1 MNEGYSS
8 ASASSAAVAPAA
20 GSAAGAA
27 AAAANAAAP
36 PYARQYHQ
44 YPHSPSSYSPVRRD
58 SPFVARLASSP
69 APSTSPSLPSDS
81 VRLEHYHQNYYP
93 SSSAPADRPATF
105 TTGANVNNNPAFLSA
120 STSRRNSTSV
130 GTAGP
135 ERAEQ
140 IVQNVYTK
148 VAQVI
153 AQARATGLPPG
164 AHSRK
169 ANKWFNLETYDI
181 DSLREQLKY
190 WRAHAVSQPQPLF
203 IDVYLDISNLGRG
216 QALMLRDEQ
225 TLRRQRMSQES
236 LIVVDRDTG
245 LATRHSSVLLESWQ
259 LTFSQTTPSQPLEL
273 PTVYKK
279 SVAFFRSLYSHA
291 RLLPAFRL
299 SRRFKRKPGSMGV
312 GFRVSTA
319 RNTPYDEAG
328 LDQLH
333 STGDMRRGIE
343 EYNFGSIETPLGV
356 FSLHVNYRLECDF
369 SIEDPDH
376 GVMDGRLADMDEN
389 YFSPRSMGNR
399 TSSPLA
405 PYPRR
410 DSTSSQRSVYDSD
423 DLRRRS
429 IGAGSMPRL
438 KRHGSQ
444 LSVESAQGGGGG
456 NQYRQSPVNIPAGS
470 LPARMATNGRT
481 NSMSSNTSSP
491 GAVTGAHHPYP
502 STGSGDSPAAR
513 RSMTSL
519 QPSSRE
525 NRSSSWQSSPALNA
539 GAPTFTP
546 PSANFSLGRSGAN
559 SWRQEQPPFC
569 TTTAPA
575 TQMAITADDNAVHST
590 APFAAQTPPFEML
603 ASPDR
608 QALLLHSHSPSS
620 GSGGGGHA
628 ASSALPLV
636 RRASLTFATTGSA
649 GSGGGRDHGPYAAMS
664 VFTPSS
670 SQMGR
675 PHVMGLEMPPLAI
688 DAATDTGGNDNESK
702 ELGEFL
708 KTLEVNRKRL
718 EIAPGGAYDGSGST
732 PPSAGDHH
740 RHKYHHH
747 QHHDNH
753 HQQHADSHAKN
764 QGQPAMTVSS
774 NLGKVSRA
782 RLAIARFQEL
792 HEMNS
797 SFSDSLSEMAA
808 SQHPDYDQSPTRHPD
823 RRDRRSLS
831 NSMLDEGSGG
841 GRDGGNDEYGRPHHQ
856 QHHYQQQQREHHGR
870 ATTDTYSA
878 SLPAHTPPRE
888 LLEAEYDTHS
898 LAASRVGGGQRDA
911 AFYGPG
917 PGYGDGMASPL
928 SPRQQRIH
936 QQQQDYYQR
945 QQTSDQTQ
953 GQEEKFTDEEDAE
966 QQAYP
971 GHSTSSSS
979 RRSSTGHRHHSQQ
992 HHHYHHQTSTH
1003 HHGQQNRHHHRRN
1016 NDDTASIPEE
1026 QPARGPLLSP
1036 PLQLQQSD
1044 QRDQQQ
1050 RHHHLQSR
1058 YNRHHDSHDQDGGG
1072 GRGGGSHDHQRK
1084 RGSLP
1089 LSLPLTEGRGPALDY
1104 DDEDVD
1110 EHLLLNQHPHSLA
1123 ARHARQSRRRTASA
1137 GGPGV
1142 GSALSSGR
1150 DRGGGGGGG
1159 SGLEGSGGGSGSAG
1173 TRYGDDDIHRR
1184 GDEDELLFEMSGL
1197 DLLDGRTV

>member
-8 ASASSAAVAPAA
+8 ASASSAA
-20 GSAAGAA
+20 AA
-27 AAAANAAAP
+27 AAAAAAASTIAAAP
-36 PYARQYHQ
+36 PYARQHHH

-81 VRLEHYHQNYYP
+81 VRLEHYQQTYYP
-93 SSSAPADRPATF
+93 SSSAPADRPAAYAA
-105 TTGANVNNNPAFLSA
+105 GANANNNPAFLSA
-120 STSRRNSTSV
+120 SNSRRNSTSV

-216 QALMLRDEQ
+216 QVLMLRDEQ

-236 LIVVDRDTG
+236 LFVVDRDTG

-299 SRRFKRKPGSMGV
+299 SRRFKRKPGSMSV

-423 DLRRRS
+423 NLRRRS

-444 LSVESAQGGGGG
+444 LSVESVPANAAQGGGGG

-470 LPARMATNGRT
+470 LPARMATTGRT

-491 GAVTGAHHPYP
+491 GAGVGGQHPYP
-502 STGSGDSPAAR
+502 STASGDSPAAR

-525 NRSSSWQSSPALNA
+525 HRSSSWQSSPALNA
-539 GAPTFTP
+539 GVPTFTP

-575 TQMAITADDNAVHST
+575 AQIAVTADDKAVQSN

-608 QALLLHSHSPSS
+608 QALMLHPPSPSS
-620 GSGGGGHA
+620 GSGGGGHT

-675 PHVMGLEMPPLAI
+675 PHLMGLEMPPLAI
-688 DAATDTGGNDNESK
+688 DAAANAGGNDHESE
-702 ELGEFL
+702 ELGEFF

-718 EIAPGGAYDGSGST
+718 EIAPGGGYEGSGST
-732 PPSAGDHH
+732 PPSAADHH
-740 RHKYHHH
+740 RHNYHHHH
-747 QHHDNH
+747 QHVDTH
-753 HQQHADSHAKN
+753 HQQHNDAHGKDQS
-764 QGQPAMTVSS
+764 QPTMTASS

-808 SQHPDYDQSPTRHPD
+808 SQHPDYDQSPTRHPN
-823 RRDRRSLS
+823 RRGRRGSS
-831 NSMLDEGSGG
+831 HSMLEEEGDRAGG
-841 GRDGGNDEYGRPHHQ
+841 GDGANDEYGRPLHQ
-856 QHHYQQQQREHHGR
+856 QHHHHQPREHRGR
-870 ATTDTYSA
+870 ATTDMYST
-878 SLPAHTPPRE
+878 SLPVHTPPRE
-888 LLEAEYDTHS
+888 RLGAAYDTHS
-898 LAASRVGGGQRDA
+898 LAASRVGGDRDA
-911 AFYGPG
+911 AFYDPG
-917 PGYGDGMASPL
+917 APYADHLASPL
-928 SPRQQRIH
+928 SPQQQRSH
-936 QQQQDYYQR
+936 HPQQQDYYQR
-945 QQTSDQTQ
+945 QQSSDQMQ
-953 GQEEKFTDEEDAE
+953 GQEEKYTDEEDAE
-966 QQAYP
+966 QQAYR

-992 HHHYHHQTSTH
+992 PHHHHHHHSSTH
-1003 HHGQQNRHHHRRN
+1003 HHSQQSRHHYRR

-1026 QPARGPLLSP
+1026 QPARAPLLSP

-1044 QRDQQQ
+1044 ERDQQ

-1058 YNRHHDSHDQDGGG
+1058 YNRHHDSHGRDDGGDG
-1072 GRGGGSHDHQRK
+1072 HDHQRA
-1084 RGSLP
+1084 RGSFP
-1089 LSLPLTEGRGPALDY
+1089 LSLPLTEGRGPALVDY

-1110 EHLLLNQHPHSLA
+1110 EQSLLNQHPHSLA

-1142 GSALSSGR
+1142 GSGVSSGR
-1150 DRGGGGGGG
+1150 DRGGGGG
-1159 SGLEGSGGGSGSAG
+1159 SGLESSGGGSGSAG
-1173 TRYGDDDIHRR
+1173 TRYGDDEMHHR